1 MTSIIRT
8 CTSCYQASDICC
20 SPPGAAVPGC
30 QPAWFAG
37 VRVTEKDTV
46 HTATGWNNTS
56 LTERRDGAKI
66 SLSNEYRSP
75 MASTS
80 YPTANAGRWS
90 THTSP
95 VLQVNDLLLSPPGSD
110 IAGVSQVP
118 YHAHTLSRTKN
129 YISNPEQ
136 GKIFPNDSTC
146 PMICSHA
153 RVNRLY
159 ITVFPNSPAP
169 NPCSTTEIADKTHQI
184 W

>member
-1 MTSIIRT
+1 MVCR
-8 CTSCYQASDICC
+8 
-20 SPPGAAVPGC
+20 C
-30 QPAWFAG
+30 QGHRERHNSHGHWMEPNFTH
-37 VRVTEKDTV
+37 REK
-46 HTATGWNNTS
+46 
-56 LTERRDGAKI
+56 RRSKI
-66 SLSNEYRSP
+66 SLNNECRSP

-80 YPTANAGRWS
+80 YPRANAGRWS

-95 VLQVNDLLLSPPGSD
+95 VLQVKDLLLSPPGSD

-118 YHAHTLSRTKN
+118 YHAHTLGRTKN
-129 YISNPEQ
+129 YISHPEQ
-136 GKIFPNDSTC
+136 GKIFPNDSMC

-169 NPCSTTEIADKTHQI
+169 NPCSATEIADKTHQT